1 MVCIWDKAVR
11 TELGINQVIP
21 REAQMPRIVQLITN
35 LEILEAKVYGSANV
49 VDYMD
54 TARACTQLLLEL
66 TVLRDRFSLRAYVEL
81 YERAVSVE
89 DVLNEKILRFK
100 IQTSV

>member
-1 MVCIWDKAVR
+1 MVGIWDKAVR

-21 REAQMPRIVQLITN
+21 RDVQMPQIVQLITN

-54 TARACTQLLLEL
+54 TARACTQLLIEL
-66 TVLRDRFSLRAYVEL
+66 TVLRGRFSLRAYVEL
-81 YERAVSVE
+81 YETAVSVE
-89 DVLNEKILRFK
+89 DVLRKKF
-100 IQTSV
+100 